1 MEAGNRGLD
10 CMAVYGDR
18 EHFGNLRFACGHD
31 PRFEEAV
38 LVVPARGKPAI
49 LVGNEGIDYLQVSP
63 ADVRAVLCQPLSLMG
78 QDRSKQPSVSDALRE
93 AGVQS
98 GAAVGVVGW
107 KTFDSLAVAGGAYLA
122 VPAFLLT
129 ALQDATGPAGE
140 IVDATSVFID
150 PIDGLRAVV
159 DADGIAELEYGAAL
173 ASEQVWRVID
183 GFEVG
188 MTELEAG
195 ELMRA
200 NGYPQI
206 CHTMVVSGREG
217 FVGLR
222 SPSGRRIQHGDV
234 LSVAAG
240 LWGGLTARAGIV
252 ATSEA
257 ELDPGQR
264 GFDEFA
270 ATYFSAIR
278 AWYRAVGT
286 YASGGEIVAAVHSA
300 LNGKFGLALNPG
312 HLTHFEEWLHT
323 PMVPTE
329 TRPLRSGMVLQCD
342 LIPAS
347 DPCRF
352 FCNCEDTLCLA
363 DETLR
368 AELASSHPDL
378 MARIEQRRRVLAIA
392 LGAEPADEILPL
404 TNSPAYFRPLLLRRA
419 EALTFE

>member
-240 LWGGLTARAGIV
+240 LWGG
-252 ATSEA
+252 
-257 ELDPGQR
+257 
-264 GFDEFA
+264 
-270 ATYFSAIR
+270 
-278 AWYRAVGT
+278 
-286 YASGGEIVAAVHSA
+286 
-300 LNGKFGLALNPG
+300 
-312 HLTHFEEWLHT
+312 
-323 PMVPTE
+323 
-329 TRPLRSGMVLQCD
+329 
-342 LIPAS
+342 
-347 DPCRF
+347 
-352 FCNCEDTLCLA
+352 
-363 DETLR
+363 
-368 AELASSHPDL
+368 
-378 MARIEQRRRVLAIA
+378 
-392 LGAEPADEILPL
+392 
-404 TNSPAYFRPLLLRRA
+404 
-419 EALTFE
+419 